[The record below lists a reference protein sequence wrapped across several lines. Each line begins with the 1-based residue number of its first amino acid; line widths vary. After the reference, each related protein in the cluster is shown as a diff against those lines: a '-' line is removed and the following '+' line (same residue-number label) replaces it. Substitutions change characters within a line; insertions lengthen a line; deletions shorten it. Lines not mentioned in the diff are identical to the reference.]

1 MKLLLKQCRK
11 KEVLSSQLRISP
23 VNVTESADSFKEL
36 HFQCS
41 KMFKTCGNVVWRA
54 AKNFLQQRLSTGV
67 FQSDW
72 EKNKKNNITFISKT

>member
-1 MKLLLKQCRK
+1 
-11 KEVLSSQLRISP
+11 
-23 VNVTESADSFKEL
+23 
-36 HFQCS
+36 
-41 KMFKTCGNVVWRA
+41 MFKTCGNVVWRA